1 MSLISSLESLMKPNQ
16 LDPIGL
22 LIDKLDNL
30 NELTPISLTTKQ
42 LLRALGYAEI
52 LDDVRSVDVGY
63 NYANQTMFINL
74 VQADDVL
81 AEIQITDNG
90 SGGKR
95 YSVDGTLI
103 LDEPDIYTDR
113 LMALTGG
120 LAIHTE
126 LGHLILAL
134 IRASYLNETH
144 PLGVMIHFVDPN
156 NVPDY
161 VRDDV
166 EPSVPDFEDTD
177 EYDVI
182 DDDVDDVE
190 LEDEVEE
197 PPTPEQA
204 LNKLEEEH
212 GELSPALGIQEE
224 TEAKADDVLAEVR
237 QRLAAAEEKVKAIIE
252 ETKEVK
258 STPELIA
265 ELDEQVSEILHLTE
279 PEQPVSEEEA
289 QEQIT
294 KDLAN
299 LLSADDTDFD
309 ELADKI
315 IASADPETV
324 ERLKDQP
331 INGELLAQAL
341 GATEVEEKP
350 EEPKID
356 MSPEA
361 IAERRRQQL
370 IDVATH
376 IDKLL
381 DPCIDREA
389 LKALPY
395 NYLVFDP
402 TRSDIFTTTDEEGN
416 YIYRSFQEK
425 LAHVY
430 CQRPIEYPYD
440 PQRHVGALTRLID
453 DVLPNLY
460 AVRFDPSVLAGK
472 FTIEELL
479 HQPKWALDKDFQQLI
494 IGHFRF
500 DKVKDRYKLPDI
512 FADELHRLLASNRKN
527 IRDELQQLYMFDIVN
542 KPGVHAYATEDYEIA
557 AVRFNRT
564 DAEGNITPTV
574 ILIHVY
580 ADGVTYT
587 PVTFTQ
593 TGLIDRCNHLTY
605 LSQLNTRA
613 ICSVGS
619 AVYTQYSD
627 LLEVPA
633 QA

>member
-1 MSLISSLESLMKPNQ
+1 MSLINSLENLIGSNKA
-16 LDPIGL
+16 DPIGL
-22 LIDKLDNL
+22 LVDKLDSL

-42 LLRALGYAEI
+42 LLRVLGYAEI
-52 LDDVRSVDVGY
+52 LDDVSSVDVGY

-74 VQADDVL
+74 VQSDDTL

-90 SGGKR
+90 RGGKR
-95 YSVDGTLI
+95 YIVDGKLI
-103 LDEPDIYTDR
+103 LEEPDIDTDR
-113 LMALTGG
+113 LMVLTGA

-144 PLGVMIHFVDPN
+144 PLGVVIHFVDPN

-161 VRDDV
+161 DRDDV
-166 EPSVPDFEDTD
+166 EFEDDMVDYEEDDAVSEEAYTPED
-177 EYDVI
+177 DI
-182 DDDVDDVE
+182 D
-190 LEDEVEE
+190 E
-197 PPTPEQA
+197 PPTPEEE
-204 LNKLEEEH
+204 LDELEEH
-212 GELSPALGIQEE
+212 YGELSPALGVPEE
-224 TEAKADDVLAEVR
+224 IDAQADDILAEVR

-252 ETKEVK
+252 ETKETK
-258 STPELIA
+258 STA
-265 ELDEQVSEILHLTE
+265 ELMTELDVQVGEILHLTE
-279 PEQPVSEEEA
+279 PEQPVPEEEA

-341 GATEVEEKP
+341 GATEVEEQP

-361 IAERRRQQL
+361 VAERRRQQL

-389 LKALPY
+389 LKVLPY

-402 TRSDIFTTTDEEGN
+402 TRDDLFTTTDDAGN
-416 YIYRSFQEK
+416 YIYHSFQEK
-425 LAHVY
+425 LADVY

-440 PQRHVGALTRLID
+440 PQRNAGALTRLID

-527 IRDELQQLYMFDIVN
+527 IRDELQHLNMFDLVDQ
-542 KPGVHAYATEDYEIA
+542 PGVHAHATEDYEIA

-564 DAEGNITPTV
+564 DAEGNTIPTV
-574 ILIHVY
+574 IVIHVY

-627 LLEVPA
+627 LLEAAA